1 VIPSREALETLVARC
16 AAEHPDEAT
25 IPRPPHWG
33 GFRLVPERIEFWQG
47 RPSRLHDR
55 LRFERQADGGWQLD
69 ASAPDDTMVVA
80 INNTAERFF
89 DYTHVADSIGGGPVG
104 GGAND
109 YADLIQQV
117 IRPLIDDVYG
127 EPAVVGTMGSSL
139 GGLVSFAIADRYP
152 DDFDFAAGLSSTF
165 GWGSFSNV
173 GNDGDDTLIDAFTNA
188 GVRHTALYLD
198 SGGDG
203 GNGCADSDDDGI
215 NDDDGE
221 ADDNFC
227 ETVQMRD
234 LLRAEG
240 YIDDLNLFYVY
251 DAGPTGTGDA
261 SHTESAWRFRAET
274 EVFPVF
280 SSL

>member
-1 VIPSREALETLVARC
+1 
-16 AAEHPDEAT
+16 
-25 IPRPPHWG
+25 
-33 GFRLVPERIEFWQG
+33 
-47 RPSRLHDR
+47 
-55 LRFERQADGGWQLD
+55 
-69 ASAPDDTMVVA
+69 
-80 INNTAERFF
+80 
-89 DYTHVADSIGGGPVG
+89 
-104 GGAND
+104 
-109 YADLIQQV
+109 V

-152 DDFDFAAGLSSTF
+152 DDFNFAAGLSSTF